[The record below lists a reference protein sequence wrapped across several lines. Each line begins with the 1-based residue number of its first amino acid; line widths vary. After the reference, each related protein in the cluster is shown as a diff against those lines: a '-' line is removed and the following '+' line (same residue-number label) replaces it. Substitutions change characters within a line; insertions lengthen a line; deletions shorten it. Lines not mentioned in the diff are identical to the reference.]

1 MTTAMSMERAAA
13 WWADRS
19 RTPRPHRQT
28 LIRWATRGV
37 RGTRLQAERRGGR
50 WFVTEEALVEFHRV
64 INLVD
69 VGQSRPAGVTRAAEI
84 EANLAKLERKLA
96 RLAAWQSFPRSVR
109 AGYPREARRL
119 ARRAAVALVEL
130 LEVAGRRAVHD

>member
-1 MTTAMSMERAAA
+1 MTIAMSMERAAA

-19 RTPRPHRQT
+19 HTPRPHRQT

-64 INLVD
+64 INLVE
-69 VGQSRPAGVTRAAEI
+69 VGQSRPAGATRVAEI
-84 EANLAKLERKLA
+84 EANLAKLDRKLA
-96 RLAAWQSFPRSVR
+96 RRGTLA
-109 AGYPREARRL
+109 
-119 ARRAAVALVEL
+119 
-130 LEVAGRRAVHD
+130 